1 MSTRHTHPRQN
12 VHRGRSP
19 VSISPAARKAMFA
32 GNAKPS
38 AANAAFNNRAA
49 RQGSGARK
57 ITPGQAAALQA
68 SGSKT
73 Y

>member
-1 MSTRHTHPRQN
+1 MMSHKHRPAPRQN

-19 VSISPAARKAMFA
+19 VTTPRTTSHVK
-32 GNAKPS
+32 AKPS

-49 RQGSGARK
+49 RQGSGAHK
-57 ITPGQAAALQA
+57 ITPAQAAALQA